1 MPGPFPFRDN
11 TGNPGSR
18 SAPIG
23 RPVAIPARIKAQQ
36 TMTTIKSFRLWRVRV
51 PFKSTMRSSR
61 GSLDEG
67 EKVILELKTDDGTCG
82 LGEASV
88 IFPSRSGESAATI
101 FVALRDMFGPRLLGR
116 DPMHLARILDD
127 LESITSEQYG
137 FLATK
142 CAIDLALHDLK
153 ARLLGLSV
161 ADLLGGAARSRIAL
175 SRSISVMPDPQLV
188 DSAVRLAD
196 QGYRLLTLKG
206 TGDWKANITTF
217 ERVRSAVPGFV
228 GLEIDPNQ
236 AWQPKDAI
244 AVDAALAPLGL
255 ECIEQPCAW
264 WDLEGMQRVTQRAQS
279 RIAADESVLS
289 APDVIRVARMG
300 AADMVT
306 LKLAKSGGIRHT
318 AQMVDAAIHAGLSC
332 NVGSKHPLGVGAA
345 AILHFAAAYPTVG
358 EFLGYGSALERFVGD
373 VINETLVVEDGE
385 AWLPAGPG
393 LGVSLDHDALA
404 RYVVE
409 LHDSSAAR

>member
-1 MPGPFPFRDN
+1 
-11 TGNPGSR
+11 
-18 SAPIG
+18 
-23 RPVAIPARIKAQQ
+23 
-36 TMTTIKSFRLWRVRV
+36 MTTISGFQLWRVRM

-61 GSLDEG
+61 GSLDDG
-67 EKVILELKTDDGTCG
+67 EKVILALHTDDGVCG

-88 IFPSRSGESAATI
+88 IFPSRSGESAAGI
-101 FVALRDMFGPRLLGR
+101 FVALREMFAPRLLGR
-116 DPMHLARILDD
+116 NPIHLARIMDD
-127 LESITSEQYG
+127 LETLTSEQFA

-161 ADLLGGAARSRIAL
+161 ADLLGGASRTRLSL

-188 DSAVRLAD
+188 DSAVRLAS

-206 TGDWKANITTF
+206 TTDWQANITTF
-217 ERVRSAVPGFV
+217 ERVRAAIPGHV
-228 GLEIDPNQ
+228 RLEIDPNQ

-264 WDLEGMQRVTQRAQS
+264 WDLEGMQRVTQRTRT

-289 APDVIRVARMG
+289 APDVIRVARLG

-306 LKLAKSGGIRHT
+306 LKLAKSGGIRHS
-318 AQMVDAAIHAGLSC
+318 AQMLEAAMHAGLSC

-345 AILHFAAAYPTVG
+345 AILHFAAAYPGVG
-358 EFLGYGSALERFVGD
+358 EFLGYGSALERFVAD
-373 VINETLVVEDGE
+373 IINETLVIQDGE
-385 AWLPAGPG
+385 AWLPSGPG
-393 LGVSLDHDALA
+393 LGVTLDHDAMA
-404 RYVVE
+404 RFVVE
-409 LHDSSAAR
+409 SHDSRASP